1 MTKKEAKKIVSETNL
16 MHMQVYIKDYIRERE
31 TEREIL
37 AWAREKKIKDLGNIR
52 CIRSEDN

>member
-37 AWAREKKIKDLGNIR
+37 A
-52 CIRSEDN
+52 